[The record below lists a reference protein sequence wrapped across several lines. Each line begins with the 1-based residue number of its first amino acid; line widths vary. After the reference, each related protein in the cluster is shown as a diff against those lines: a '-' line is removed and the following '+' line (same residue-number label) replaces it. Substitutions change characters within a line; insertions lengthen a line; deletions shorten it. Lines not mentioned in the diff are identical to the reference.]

1 MSKNRSHYPANSYHS
16 ATGKIRYKITND
28 YIFKII
34 FQNTEILSA
43 FLCSLLHLSPTEI
56 HTIQVNNPIKIGDR
70 PDEKSF
76 VLDLEITL
84 NDNTVINIEMQVI
97 NPENWP
103 ERSLSYLCRTFDRLQ
118 KGENYRSAKKT
129 LHIGILDFTLFPEYP
144 EFFATYKLLNIK
156 NQHLYSDKFQLNVLE
171 LNSTELATKED
182 KDYGLDHWAA
192 LFKAD
197 TWEELKMLAAKNE
210 IFDTAA
216 ENLYK
221 SLADLR
227 VLKECEAREEYY
239 RNMQEYKQATQ
250 EKQQLLQDNQR
261 LLQDNQKLSQDNQQL
276 NQKVDQLT
284 QTIEQLTQTVSTT
297 QEMLSAL
304 LLKFGR

>member
-1 MSKNRSHYPANSYHS
+1 
-16 ATGKIRYKITND
+16 
-28 YIFKII
+28 
-34 FQNTEILSA
+34 
-43 FLCSLLHLSPTEI
+43 
-56 HTIQVNNPIKIGDR
+56 
-70 PDEKSF
+70 
-76 VLDLEITL
+76 
-84 NDNTVINIEMQVI
+84 MQVI

-118 KGENYRSAKKT
+118 KGENYQSAKKT
-129 LHIGILDFTLFPEYP
+129 LHIGILDFTLFPKHP

-197 TWEELKMLAAKNE
+197 TWEELKMLAAKNQ

-239 RNMQEYKQATQ
+239 RNMQEYKQAAQ
-250 EKQQLLQDNQR
+250 EKQQLLQDTQR
-261 LLQDNQKLSQDNQQL
+261 LLQDNEQLSKNNQKLSQDNQKLNQDNQKLNQDNQQL

-284 QTIEQLTQTVSTT
+284 QAIEQLAQTVSTT

-304 LLKFGR
+304 LLKAGH